1 VIPSFGWVRE
11 NFIKQLTSRMY
22 RSIME
27 NGTRIKSIATWELMM
42 SFRFKVM
49 EISEIYIDDTKIIDL
64 KLAMIFQIKQ

>member
-1 VIPSFGWVRE
+1 
-11 NFIKQLTSRMY
+11 MY